1 MTKLPVKLLLP
12 SVFGVLMVAA
22 AARRADGP
30 ALIIAATALVAVLAA
45 AWFRPAATAAVL
57 LTVLTVVLTD
67 PAPMYTALAGLAA
80 TAYLVLQEG
89 DPNAPT
95 MLFAVG
101 FAATAAVAVVLPVRI
116 PWLVLAAPLV
126 LFAGYLLALKPFVA
140 GAGLRPDA

>member
-1 MTKLPVKLLLP
+1 MTKVPVKLLLP

-45 AWFRPAATAAVL
+45 AWFRP
-57 LTVLTVVLTD
+57 
-67 PAPMYTALAGLAA
+67 TALAGLAA

-140 GAGLRPDA
+140 GAGLRPGA